1 MTALARSAAVLVERR
16 GHVMIVT
23 INRPEARNAVNEAVW
38 RGAGAALAAAYGDAE
53 VRAVIIT
60 GAGEQSFCAGADLK
74 ALSRGERIAPA
85 EPEKVAWGFAGI
97 VSHAIS
103 KPLIAAVN
111 ETALGGGTE
120 IALAC
125 DLVVAVDSASF
136 GLPEVKR
143 GILAGAG
150 GVFRLVQQLPRKV
163 AMEMLLTGDPIDAAR
178 ARLGAGQRS
187 GAAQR
192 VARRRNDADG
202 ANRGQCASL
211 GAGEQADRARPCRRQ
226 DHERGRG
233 LGADPHRSRH
243 AHALR
248 GCARGPESVCRKA
261 RTGMAGTLRHRQQ
274 MRASAR

>member
-1 MTALARSAAVLVERR
+1 MTGTIEPAVLVERR

-38 RGAGAALAAAYGDAE
+38 VGAGDALAEADRDVD
-53 VRAVIIT
+53 VRVVVIT

-85 EPEKVAWGFAGI
+85 DPETLAWGFAGI

-111 ETALGGGTE
+111 GTALGGGTE

-125 DLVVAVDSASF
+125 DLAMAAEGASF

-150 GVFRLVQQLPRKV
+150 GAFRLARQLPGKI
-163 AMEMLLTGDPIDAAR
+163 AMEMLLTGDPIDASRALELGLINAVVPRAGLIDAAVALAERIAVNAPLSVQASKRIALGIVDGRIASDDAAWAQTRKESATVMRSEDAR
-178 ARLGAGQRS
+178 EGPKAFA
-187 GAAQR
+187 
-192 VARRRNDADG
+192 
-202 ANRGQCASL
+202 
-211 GAGEQADRARPCRRQ
+211 EKRAPVWK
-226 DHERGRG
+226 GR
-233 LGADPHRSRH
+233 
-243 AHALR
+243 
-248 GCARGPESVCRKA
+248 
-261 RTGMAGTLRHRQQ
+261 
-274 MRASAR
+274 

>member
-1 MTALARSAAVLVERR
+1 MTGTLEPAVLVERR

-38 RGAGAALAAAYGDAE
+38 VSAGDALAEADRDVD
-53 VRAVIIT
+53 VRVVVIT

-85 EPEKVAWGFAGI
+85 DPEKLAWGFAGI

-111 ETALGGGTE
+111 GTALGGGTE

-125 DLVVAVDSASF
+125 DLAVAAEGASF

-150 GVFRLVQQLPRKV
+150 GAFRLAQQLPRKI
-163 AMEMLLTGDPIDAAR
+163 AMEMLLTGDPIDASR
-178 ARLGAGQRS
+178 ALELGLVNAVVPRAGLID
-187 GAAQR
+187 AA
-192 VARRRNDADG
+192 VALAERIAVNAPLSVQASKRIALGIADG
-202 ANRGQCASL
+202 RIASDDAAWAQTRKESATVMRSDDARE
-211 GAGEQADRARPCRRQ
+211 GPKAFAEKRAPVWK
-226 DHERGRG
+226 GR
-233 LGADPHRSRH
+233 
-243 AHALR
+243 
-248 GCARGPESVCRKA
+248 
-261 RTGMAGTLRHRQQ
+261 
-274 MRASAR
+274 